1 VLFGDSHADHWSTPL
16 IDIAKENG
24 FRLVT
29 FMKSSCRATRMTSYS
44 DKLRRKFTECDE
56 WRERAIR
63 LILAMK
69 PQMVIIS
76 QFSIGNLEGEIADP
90 AQIPA
95 RKRQW
100 AEGLRSTIGEF
111 SKAGI
116 ETVYL
121 RDVPTHRAFIDK
133 CVARALWQRRSPS
146 VCDTPREV
154 ALDDADAATE
164 RRIISGIAKA
174 RYVDLSNL
182 FCGEKFCHAMIG
194 GMIAFRDRHHL
205 ATPFAASLA
214 GPLGRAIFETK
225 NSVADAGAANPM

>member
-1 VLFGDSHADHWSTPL
+1 
-16 IDIAKENG
+16 
-24 FRLVT
+24 
-29 FMKSSCRATRMTSYS
+29 
-44 DKLRRKFTECDE
+44 
-56 WRERAIR
+56 
-63 LILAMK
+63 MK
-69 PQMVIIS
+69 PQIVIIS